1 MKALKEREHKV
12 IYKDGDKVVKV
23 FDETFSKA
31 DVLNEALNMARVEE
45 TGLRIPK
52 LLNVSKVDGK
62 WAITREYIEGTPLS
76 QLMAQHP
83 EKQDEYLNTF
93 VDIQLEIL
101 GKTCPHLNK
110 IKDKMH
116 AKISASDYEATLRY
130 DLHNRL
136 EGMKPHK
143 KVLHGDYCPSNVI
156 VTPDGRYYIIDW
168 AHATQ
173 GNASADAA
181 RTYLTFTLSGQSDV
195 AEKYLALFCK
205 KADIPKQLVQQW
217 MPIVACSRAPSTF
230 PASGKCWT
238 AGSMCLTSNNQPPSM
253 LGSLPNKVCTP
264 TVRPLRC
271 RGLFRNHAVGAV
283 PAAAVILPL
292 SA

>member
-12 IYKDGDKVVKV
+12 IYRDGDKVVKV
-23 FDETFSKA
+23 FDETYSKA
-31 DVLNEALNMARVEE
+31 DILNEALNTARVEE
-45 TGLRIPK
+45 TGLNIPK
-52 LLNVSKVDGK
+52 LLDVTKIDGR

-76 QLMAQHP
+76 ELIAKNP
-83 EKQDEYLNTF
+83 DKADEYLDKF
-93 VDIQLEIL
+93 VDIQLEIHS
-101 GKTCPHLNK
+101 KNSPHLNK

-116 AKISASDYEATLRY
+116 AKISASAYEATLRY

-156 VTPDGRYYIIDW
+156 VTPQGQYYVIDW

-181 RTYLTFTLSGQSDV
+181 RTYLTFKLNGQDDMAEDYLS
-195 AEKYLALFCK
+195 LFCK

-217 MPIVACSRAPSTF
+217 MPIVACSQSTKNV
-230 PASGKCWT
+230 PGEKD
-238 AGSMCLTSNNQPPSM
+238 M
-253 LGSLPNKVCTP
+253 LDKWVNV
-264 TVRPLRC
+264 
-271 RGLFRNHAVGAV
+271 FDFQ
-283 PAAAVILPL
+283 
-292 SA
+292 